1 MQSMEAAMGFDMTPN
16 KKRTTSIY
24 FTNNDDFIKQATQAI
39 EDLDYLNIAKMCI
52 EKHSNEQKRMISKL
66 NDFVETYIPKNT
78 QYSNTCESYL
88 NDCIISLETRLN
100 EMDKKRLNEQRQVSA
115 ASGLQWFVGILRGFD
130 LGSNIGQIAGGLA
143 VGSGKIAG
151 AGVSTLLWQ
160 LAFTGIGTVIQGCK
174 SCDPVKVGQD
184 ILNDPKCKEAIK
196 RFKLLKGKDNMCTV
210 QELKNYGKTIRTRTG
225 FLNAVLTG
233 DVDGK
238 NINIQ
243 NKEAICIKSV
253 DGVTVVV
260 SQLLPFYGSNDLRQL
275 RNLRVLVVT
284 AIYKSGK
291 KLKSKN
297 IARGYI
303 EAGGDMNRSS
313 SEEAL
318 FKDIMD
324 TYCEGMESLGPDLVQ
339 DSAIWAKSAINKI
352 K

>member
-88 NDCIISLETRLN
+88 NECIMSLETRLN

-115 ASGLQWFVGILRGFD
+115 A
-130 LGSNIGQIAGGLA
+130 
-143 VGSGKIAG
+143 
-151 AGVSTLLWQ
+151 
-160 LAFTGIGTVIQGCK
+160 GIGTVIRGCK

-196 RFKLLKGKDNMCTV
+196 KFKLLKGKDNMCTI
-210 QELKNYGKTIRTRTG
+210 QELKNYGKTIRTKTG
-225 FLNAVLTG
+225 FLNALLTG

-243 NKEAICIKSV
+243 NKEAICIKNV